1 MFLEVN
7 VEPSINQHTLQHW

>member
-7 VEPSINQHTLQHW
+7 VEPSITQHTLQHW